1 MEPRGRPSPCH
12 DRGDA
17 LIYGARVWGDPC
29 PECGYSWSTTY
40 EEALDLIAGAAARY
54 GGHIRGREQA
64 AILKRSPKTW
74 SPSGYV
80 WHLSDWF
87 RIQGQRIYTIANDPL
102 YRWVGLG
109 LDPAE
114 LGERFRYDDLPPT
127 AGLWALQKA
136 ADLFVEAA
144 READPSLLFDTGEES
159 WTVGE
164 LVVWVGHEVIHH
176 DLDIRRGLGLDP

>member
-1 MEPRGRPSPCH
+1 MQGP
-12 DRGDA
+12 
-17 LIYGARVWGDPC
+17 RVWGDPC
-29 PECGYSWSTTY
+29 PHCGYSWDTTL
-40 EEALDLIAGAAARY
+40 EEALDLIAGAASRY
-54 GGHIRGREQA
+54 GEHLRGREQA
-64 AILKRSPKTW
+64 AMVKPDAETW

-102 YRWVGLG
+102 YRWVHLR
-109 LDPAE
+109 LDPGE
-114 LGERFRYDDLPPT
+114 LGGAFNYDELPPT

-144 READPSLLFDTGEES
+144 RGADRSLVFERGEGDS
-159 WTVGE
+159 WSVGE

-176 DLDIRRGLGLDP
+176 DKDIRAGLKLPS